1 MSRYLVVTHQTALS
15 PALQRTVSALVAED
29 PTAEFAVLVPE
40 LPGPPLTWE
49 GESVDV
55 ARQRAEAA
63 RMLLE
68 EKSNARVVR
77 TAVGAPEPLQA
88 IADELR
94 AQPGYD
100 TLVICTL
107 PPGVSRWLR
116 LDLVHRAQRRFGLRI
131 IHVVAEAPAP
141 AHP

>member
-15 PALQRTVSALVAED
+15 PALQRKVSALVAED
-29 PTAEFAVLVPE
+29 PAAEFAVLVPE
-40 LPGPPLTWE
+40 APGPPLTWE
-49 GESVDV
+49 GETVDV

-63 RMLLE
+63 RTLLE
-68 EKSNARVVR
+68 EKAQARVVR

-107 PPGVSRWLR
+107 PPGVSRWLK
-116 LDLVHRAQRRFGLRI
+116 LDLVHRAERKFGLRV
-131 IHVVAEAPAP
+131 IHVVAEAPASVRP
-141 AHP
+141 

>member
-15 PALQRTVSALVAED
+15 PALQRKVSALVAED
-29 PTAEFAVLVPE
+29 PAAEFAVLVPE
-40 LPGPPLTWE
+40 APGPPLTWE
-49 GESVDV
+49 GETVDV

-63 RMLLE
+63 RTLLE
-68 EKSNARVVR
+68 EKAQARVVR
-77 TAVGAPEPLQA
+77 AAVGAPEPLQA

-107 PPGVSRWLR
+107 PPGVSRWLK
-116 LDLVHRAQRRFGLRI
+116 LDLVHRAERKFGLRV

>member
-15 PALQRTVSALVAED
+15 PALQRKVSALVAED
-29 PTAEFAVLVPE
+29 PAAEFAVLVPE
-40 LPGPPLTWE
+40 APGPPLTWE
-49 GESVDV
+49 GETVDV

-63 RMLLE
+63 RTLLE
-68 EKSNARVVR
+68 EKAQARVVR

-107 PPGVSRWLR
+107 PPGVSRWLK
-116 LDLVHRAQRRFGLRI
+116 LDLVHRAERKFGLRV
-131 IHVVAEAPAP
+131 IHVVAEAAAP
-141 AHP
+141 VHP